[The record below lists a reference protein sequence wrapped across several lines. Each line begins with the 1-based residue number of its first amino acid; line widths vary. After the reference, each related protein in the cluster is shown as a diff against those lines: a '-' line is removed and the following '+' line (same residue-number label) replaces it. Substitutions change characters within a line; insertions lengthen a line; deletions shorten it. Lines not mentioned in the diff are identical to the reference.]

1 MKPSERINQIYEN
14 QMLFGKD
21 DNIAPIWGRLKA
33 VVQYLDEQAELLET
47 HTIKEEDEMDITL
60 LAFH

>member
-1 MKPSERINQIYEN
+1 
-14 QMLFGKD
+14 MLFGKD